1 VHEPSGTPRVAT
13 IGLSVVLGFAC
24 ALPFSQLVSISM
36 LFYGVTTLMEFMA
49 LIQLRRTQPR
59 EPRPFRVPLSG
70 GALVA
75 ACLNAGDS
83 ARAEQ
88 ATHTAHPRAL
98 GLALVMPWG
107 SGRQTWSREGL
118 ARPLPHHLVR
128 V

>member
-1 VHEPSGTPRVAT
+1 MIPNS
-13 IGLSVVLGFAC
+13 
-24 ALPFSQLVSISM
+24 
-36 LFYGVTTLMEFMA
+36 TT
-49 LIQLRRTQPR
+49 
-59 EPRPFRVPLSG
+59 FR
-70 GALVA
+70 ALVA